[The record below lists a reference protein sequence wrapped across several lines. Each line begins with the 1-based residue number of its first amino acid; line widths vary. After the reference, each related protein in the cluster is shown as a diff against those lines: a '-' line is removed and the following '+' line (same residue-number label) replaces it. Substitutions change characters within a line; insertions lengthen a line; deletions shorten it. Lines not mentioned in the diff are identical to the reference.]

1 MRAFKNNPPPLLYL
15 KKGAVRE
22 INDLNMRVRILDH
35 LGSVLGTDAQAT
47 EIARQ
52 CLVAMID
59 ETRMRQKAHEK
70 GMRWVLEMDELV
82 ERDVRAAD
90 EEGKP
95 VGWQAMVEPLKKLA
109 LKHGC
114 MVVVDAASIRA
125 HCVNVM
131 CPKDDTLAWAK
142 NKEKGG
148 GQTGRTKC
156 PKDDTLAWAKNKKKG
171 GGQTD
176 RTKWT
181 PEMDEL
187 LKKCVAAA
195 EKGGK
200 AVRYAPM
207 VQPLK
212 ELAKK
217 QECLVKVGTGTIRE
231 HWHRIKPQ

>member
-1 MRAFKNNPPPLLYL
+1 MMSA
-15 KKGAVRE
+15 
-22 INDLNMRVRILDH
+22 
-35 LGSVLGTDAQAT
+35 SVWA
-47 EIARQ
+47 
-52 CLVAMID
+52 
-59 ETRMRQKAHEK
+59 
-70 GMRWVLEMDELV
+70 LEMDELV

-90 EEGKP
+90 EEGKQ

-125 HCVNVM
+125 HCVRVM

-142 NKEKGG
+142 NRGSLWVGG
-148 GQTGRTKC
+148 
-156 PKDDTLAWAKNKKKG
+156 A
-171 GGQTD
+171 
-176 RTKWT
+176 KWT

-200 AVRYAPM
+200 AVRYAVRYAPM

-217 QECLVKVGTGTIRE
+217 QECLVKVGIATIRE
-231 HWHRIKPQ
+231 HRRRIMPQ

>member
-1 MRAFKNNPPPLLYL
+1 M
-15 KKGAVRE
+15 
-22 INDLNMRVRILDH
+22 
-35 LGSVLGTDAQAT
+35 
-47 EIARQ
+47 
-52 CLVAMID
+52 
-59 ETRMRQKAHEK
+59 
-70 GMRWVLEMDELV
+70 
-82 ERDVRAAD
+82 
-90 EEGKP
+90 
-95 VGWQAMVEPLKKLA
+95 EPLKKLA

-114 MVVVDAASIRA
+114 MVAVDAASIRA

-131 CPKDDTLAWAK
+131 CPTDDTLAWAK

-148 GQTGRTKC
+148 GQTGR
-156 PKDDTLAWAKNKKKG
+156 A
-171 GGQTD
+171 
-176 RTKWT
+176 KWT

-231 HWHRIKPQ
+231 RHHRIMPQ

>member
-59 ETRMRQKAHEK
+59 ETRMRQEAHEK
-70 GMRWVLEMDELV
+70 GMR
-82 ERDVRAAD
+82 R
-90 EEGKP
+90 
-95 VGWQAMVEPLKKLA
+95 
-109 LKHGC
+109 
-114 MVVVDAASIRA
+114 
-125 HCVNVM
+125 
-131 CPKDDTLAWAK
+131 
-142 NKEKGG
+142 G
-148 GQTGRTKC
+148 GQTG
-156 PKDDTLAWAKNKKKG
+156 
-171 GGQTD
+171 